1 MSYFTFSYFLFFK
14 TQRDVLEKK
23 NALIQNDLEIN
34 QKGKIK
40 LKQKLKDNIKQHE
53 EEKLSLEKDIQNIKK
68 EKAETCNALRV
79 EFGSAL
85 DNRDSLVSSL
95 RGKLDVLNAKK
106 LENEEKYEVENRQL
120 TLKLTDSNE
129 KNMKLE
135 SDLSELRINLENARA
150 NMSEIR
156 REKDNIGD
164 SIRAE
169 FDNICSGLRMDL
181 ERVLKEKDELA
192 RAMEVY

>member
-1 MSYFTFSYFLFFK
+1 M
-14 TQRDVLEKK
+14 LEKK

-135 SDLSELRINLENARA
+135 SDLSELRINMENARA